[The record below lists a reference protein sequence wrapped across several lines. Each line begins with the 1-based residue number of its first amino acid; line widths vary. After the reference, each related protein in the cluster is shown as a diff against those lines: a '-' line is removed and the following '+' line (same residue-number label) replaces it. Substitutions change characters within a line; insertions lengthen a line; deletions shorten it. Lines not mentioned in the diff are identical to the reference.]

1 MLLHTTYN
9 TLFFFS
15 FFFVFSSYLL
25 LRYSS
30 TSEHHTYRTATD
42 IQRLRH
48 THNHPYYS
56 VKKFITTESMASKK
70 SVQIVLAII
79 MASLLQNSSASI
91 YNASCLVKANYLP
104 TAILA
109 TTSYTCDYWYTS
121 ISGSGQM
128 LASVNWA
135 TVTPAFIAAMADV
148 QGQTMISQFEYWSLS
163 CCVRIK

>member
-15 FFFVFSSYLL
+15 FFFFVVFSSYLL

-104 TAILA
+104 TASLG
-109 TTSYTCDYWYTS
+109 SYTCDSYLGA
-121 ISGSGQM
+121 ISQSGQM

>member
-1 MLLHTTYN
+1 MN
-9 TLFFFS
+9 S
-15 FFFVFSSYLL
+15 
-25 LRYSS
+25 R
-30 TSEHHTYRTATD
+30 
-42 IQRLRH
+42 
-48 THNHPYYS
+48 
-56 VKKFITTESMASKK
+56 KGKC
-70 SVQIVLAII
+70 IVLAVI
-79 MASLLQNSSASI
+79 MVLLLQNSSASI
-91 YNASCLVKANYLP
+91 YNASCFNKANYLP

>member
-1 MLLHTTYN
+1 MLLQQQH
-9 TLFFFS
+9 FF
-15 FFFVFSSYLL
+15 SYLL

-30 TSEHHTYRTATD
+30 TSEHHTYRTATE

-91 YNASCLVKANYLP
+91 YNASCFVKANYLP
-104 TAILA
+104 TASIGD
-109 TTSYTCDYWYTS
+109 YTCDVYFNA
-121 ISGSGQM
+121 ISGSTGM

-135 TVTPAFIAAMADV
+135 TVTPAFIEAMAEV
-148 QGQTMISQFEYWSLS
+148 EGQTMIQQFDY
-163 CCVRIK
+163 CCLLFSSFVRGWN